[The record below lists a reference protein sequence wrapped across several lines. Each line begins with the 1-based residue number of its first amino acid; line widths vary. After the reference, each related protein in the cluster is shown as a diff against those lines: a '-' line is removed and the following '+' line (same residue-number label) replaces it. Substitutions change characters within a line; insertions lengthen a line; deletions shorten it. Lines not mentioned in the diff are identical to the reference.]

1 MLEAVGQAFA
11 HLAVPGNFLLVCMGV
26 VVGIVL
32 GVTPG
37 VGATIG
43 VSLILPL
50 LWAIDPGTG
59 IVVLVAIHSAVMT
72 AGSIPAILVRVPGSI
87 LAVATMQDGYPMTQ
101 KGQGARAM
109 GAALTSSALG
119 GIIAVPLALLMLG
132 AIKPI
137 VLALTSPELA
147 LLCVLGLSFLAVIGD
162 PKNKLKNLMAG
173 VIGIMIAMVGVQAAT
188 GTYRYTFGSVY
199 LSSGFDLVTVALGI
213 FAMGEIFDL
222 FLKGKGTVALEK
234 VAVKMGDVLQ
244 GVLDVFRHWWLW
256 LRCAVIGYVIGVIP
270 GVGGELGI
278 FAAYGYGQK
287 SSKHPER
294 WGTGIVEGVI
304 AAESANNAT
313 VGGALLT
320 TLAFGIP
327 GEAIMALILGAFLIY
342 GIVPGEA
349 MFTFQLSL
357 TVQMLIGLAVA
368 NLLAALFC
376 FPFLSRL
383 ARIAFLDTKFH
394 FAILACFV
402 MAATFA
408 NSMILTDVLAVVPLG
423 LLGLALKRFGYSLPC
438 FILGFVLGGLFEKYF
453 WLAIKLQG
461 ATFFISS
468 PYAIALT
475 VLIILAFTLGYVRQ
489 VVGAIGR
496 LVKR

>member
-1 MLEAVGQAFA
+1 MVEAVGQAFA
-11 HLAVPGNFLLVCMGV
+11 HLLDPGTVLLVCLGV
-26 VVGIVL
+26 VIGIVL

-43 VSLILPL
+43 VSLIMPM

-59 IVVLVAIHSAVMT
+59 IVMLVAIHSAVMT

-109 GAALTSSALG
+109 GASLTSSALG
-119 GIIAVPLALLMLG
+119 GILAVPLALLMLG

-147 LLCVLGLSFLAVIGD
+147 LLCILGLSFLAVIGGSE
-162 PKNKLKNLMAG
+162 NKLKNLMAG
-173 VIGIMIAMVGVQAAT
+173 VVGIMVSMVGLQAAT
-188 GTYRYTFGSVY
+188 GTYRYNFGSVY

-222 FLKGKGTVALEK
+222 FIKGKGTVALKK
-234 VAVKMGDVLQ
+234 VTVRTRDVMQ

-256 LRCAVIGYVIGVIP
+256 LRCSVIGYVIGVIP

-278 FAAYGYGQK
+278 FAAYGYGQR
-287 SSKHPER
+287 SSKHPEK

-349 MFTFQLSL
+349 MFGSNLNL
-357 TVQMLIGLAVA
+357 TVMMLIGLAFA
-368 NLLAALFC
+368 NLLAAIFC
-376 FPFLSRL
+376 MPFLSRL
-383 ARIAFLDTKFH
+383 AKIAFLDTKFH
-394 FAILACFV
+394 FCILACFV
-402 MAATFA
+402 SAATFA
-408 NSMILTDVLAVVPLG
+408 NSMILTDIIAIIPLG

-438 FILGFVLGGLFEKYF
+438 FILGFVLGSLFEKYF
-453 WLAIKLQG
+453 WLALKIKG
-461 ATFFISS
+461 GFFFVSS

-475 VLIILAFTLGYVRQ
+475 AIIVLAFTAGYLKKAYSKVRR
-489 VVGAIGR
+489 GW
-496 LVKR
+496 